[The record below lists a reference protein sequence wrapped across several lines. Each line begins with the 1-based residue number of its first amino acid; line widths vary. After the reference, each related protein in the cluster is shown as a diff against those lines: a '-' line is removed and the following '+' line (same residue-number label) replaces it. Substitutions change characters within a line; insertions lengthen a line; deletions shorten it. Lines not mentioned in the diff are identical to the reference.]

1 MPEGHGEDQT
11 LKGVNN
17 KILHVDLTNMEFTI
31 EEPGELFYRT
41 YFGGRGFALK
51 YMLDR
56 IPPGADP
63 LAPENMIVFATSV
76 LVGAPG
82 PAIPRLITCAK
93 SPITGAYGESEAGG
107 WWAPA
112 LKKAGFDAVTVSGRA
127 PYPVY
132 IWIKDGN
139 VEFRDAGHLWGH
151 ETGYVQDAIR
161 SELGDR
167 MVRVVQTGP
176 GGERLIRFANIV
188 NELAHFNGRA
198 GMGAVMGSKNL
209 KAIAVRGTMDLE
221 FADVKRIREI
231 NRWAA
236 TEGLKHPAGSLLHK
250 YGTTALVRTM
260 NAAGFLPTENFNKGT
275 FSGVEQITAE
285 SLHETIYDTPGGCYA
300 CPIRCKRR
308 ARVEGDGFT
317 VDPRYGGPEYET
329 ITAIT
334 SLLGISDPTILA
346 RVNQLC
352 SQNTLDT
359 ISLGMTIA
367 FAMECYENG
376 LLTEKDCDGLSL
388 RFGNS
393 DAVLPIVEKIIK
405 REGIGDLL
413 AEGSLRAAQRIGPES
428 YRFLLQVKG
437 QEVPMHDPRS
447 KTGVGLQYALADY
460 GADHLKAV
468 HDPTYATDK
477 SPGVREATLLGIYEP
492 IDPVSL
498 GPEKARFYYYM
509 SLYWGMLDMLGA
521 CTFGFVPRGPI
532 PLEMLRDLVDAVTG
546 WKVSYWELL
555 KASERGLNLS
565 RVFNIRESLTR
576 HDDRLP
582 EKFFSDLS
590 DKEGTA
596 IDRKVFKETQELC
609 YEMMGWDPYTA
620 RPTRAKLAELGIPWA
635 EKYML

>member
-1 MPEGHGEDQT
+1 M
-11 LKGVNN
+11 KGVNN
-17 KILHVDLTNMEFTI
+17 KILHVNLTDMKFSI
-31 EEPGELFYRT
+31 EEPGEVFYRT

-51 YMLDR
+51 YMLEN
-56 IPPGADP
+56 IPAGTDP
-63 LAPENMIVFATSV
+63 LAPENMIVFAASV

-82 PAIPRLITCAK
+82 PAISRLVTCAK
-93 SPITGAYGESEAGG
+93 SPLTGAYGESEAGG
-107 WWAPA
+107 WWAPE
-112 LKKAGFDAVTVSGRA
+112 LKKAGFDAVTIFGRA

-132 IWIKDGN
+132 IWINDGK
-139 VEFRDAGHLWGH
+139 VEFRDARHLWGH
-151 ETGYVQDAIR
+151 ETGYVQDTIR

-167 MVRVVQTGP
+167 RVRVTQIGP

-209 KAIAVRGTMDLE
+209 KAIAVRGTKDIE

-236 TEGLKHPAGSLLHK
+236 TEGLKHPAGFLLHK
-250 YGTTALVRTM
+250 YGTTVLVKPM
-260 NAAGFLPTENFNKGT
+260 NEAGFLPTQNFNKGT
-275 FSGVEQITAE
+275 FSGIEKISAE
-285 SLHETIYDTPGGCYA
+285 SLQETIYDKPGGCYS

-308 ARVEGDGFT
+308 ASIEGDGFT

-329 ITAIT
+329 IAAIT
-334 SLLGISDPTILA
+334 SVIGASDPVILA

-388 RFGNS
+388 RFGNEN
-393 DAVLPIVEKIIK
+393 VILPIVEKIIN
-405 REGIGDLL
+405 REGIGNLL
-413 AEGSLRAAQRIGPES
+413 AEGSLRAAQEIGPES
-428 YRFLLQVKG
+428 YQYLVQAKG

-447 KTGVGLQYALADY
+447 KTGLGLQYALGDY

-468 HDPTYATDK
+468 HDPAYATDK

-492 IDPVSL
+492 IDSLSL

-509 SLYWGMLDMLGA
+509 SLYWGMIDMLGA
-521 CTFGFVPRGPI
+521 CTFGFTPRGPI
-532 PLEMLRDLVDAVTG
+532 PLDMLRDMVDAATG

-555 KASERGLNLS
+555 KAAERGLNLS
-565 RVFNIRESLTR
+565 RVFNIREGVTR

-582 EKFFSDLS
+582 EKFFTDLA
-590 DKEGTA
+590 DNDGTA
-596 IDRKVFKETQELC
+596 IDRKAFEEAQDLC
-609 YEMMGWDPYTA
+609 YEMMGWNPHTA
-620 RPTRAKLAELGIPWA
+620 RPTRAKLAELGISWA
-635 EKYML
+635 QQYME